1 MQYLTSYFCVC
12 LFVGFL
18 LNLALCRSRE
28 AARKERVTG
37 EKRGEAKLNGEG
49 QAGAGRALLVGLSAH
64 CSQQKELGKEAASAA
79 VPPDSDKVRGEA
91 VQGRQPQGSHRH
103 SAATAKRGCMASM
116 GLATVPAP
124 APGSPTSHPHLRS
137 SALGPAGEP
146 RRPLAGH
153 GREGTGAESC
163 P

>member
-18 LNLALCRSRE
+18 LNLALCRSRK
-28 AARKERVTG
+28 AARKERVAG

-49 QAGAGRALLVGLSAH
+49 QAGAGRALPVGLSAH
-64 CSQQKELGKEAASAA
+64 RSPQKELGKEAASAT

-103 SAATAKRGCMASM
+103 SAATAKQGCMASM

-124 APGSPTSHPHLRS
+124 APGSPTSHPHMRS
-137 SALGPAGEP
+137 SALGPGSQGGHWRDAGGKD
-146 RRPLAGH
+146 R
-153 GREGTGAESC
+153 S
-163 P
+163 

>member
-103 SAATAKRGCMASM
+103 SAATAKRGCMAS
-116 GLATVPAP
+116 T
-124 APGSPTSHPHLRS
+124 
-137 SALGPAGEP
+137 
-146 RRPLAGH
+146 
-153 GREGTGAESC
+153 
-163 P
+163 